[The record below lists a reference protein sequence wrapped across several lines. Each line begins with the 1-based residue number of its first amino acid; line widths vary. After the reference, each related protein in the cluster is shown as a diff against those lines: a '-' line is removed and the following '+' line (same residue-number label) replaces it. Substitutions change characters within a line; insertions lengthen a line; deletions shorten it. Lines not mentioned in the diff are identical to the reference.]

1 MDLPVGALRT
11 IRMVAERRSF
21 TAAAQAL
28 GYTQSA
34 VSRQIAAAEREL
46 GAKLFDRVQ
55 GGVRLTRAG
64 STVLR
69 HVVVALDALDQAERE
84 LNLPAA
90 GARRVRVGAFA
101 AAGVA
106 LLPRSLAILRRTS
119 PDIEATTREG
129 TTPSLVRAL
138 RAGTLDFAVL
148 TARPPYRSPDQEDPP
163 LPSHVLFESRL
174 VLAVSAGG
182 RFAGLDP
189 VPADAVAREPWIATP
204 SSADEPQLGV
214 WPGLA
219 GRPRV
224 RHWAR
229 DWTTKLRLVAEGAG
243 ITTVPTGMFPTAPGG
258 VEFTRI
264 DGVPEETRQVLLAH
278 HPDTPDRNVQDVL
291 RAFREATI
299 QISASSVSAEPF
311 QLA

>member
-21 TAAAQAL
+21 TAAAVAL

-34 VSRQIAAAEREL
+34 VSRQIAAAEREF
-46 GAKLFDRVQ
+46 GATLFDRVP

-69 HVVVALDALDQAERE
+69 HVVAALDALDQAERE
-84 LNLPAA
+84 LSSATTSIRRIRL
-90 GARRVRVGAFA
+90 GAIA
-101 AAGVA
+101 AAGVG
-106 LLPRSLAILRRTS
+106 LLPRSLAILRQTS
-119 PDIEATTREG
+119 PDIEVSTREG

-148 TARPPYRSPDQEDPP
+148 SARPPFRSPDQEDPP
-163 LPSHVLFESRL
+163 LPARVLFESRL
-174 VLAVSAGG
+174 VLAVAAGG
-182 RFAGLDP
+182 RFAGLNP
-189 VPADAVAREPWIATP
+189 VPADVVAREAWIATP
-204 SSADEPQLGV
+204 SGADEPQLGV
-214 WPGLA
+214 WPGLP

-243 ITTVPTGMFPTAPGG
+243 ITTVPTGMFPTAPDG

-264 DGVPEETRQVLLAH
+264 DGVPDETRQVLLAH
-278 HPDTPDRNVQDVL
+278 HPDTPDRTVQDVL
-291 RAFREATI
+291 HAFREATFDLRTGD
-299 QISASSVSAEPF
+299 SA
-311 QLA
+311 

>member
-1 MDLPVGALRT
+1 MDLPIGVLRT
-11 IRMVAERRSF
+11 FRMVAERRSF
-21 TAAAQAL
+21 TAAAVAL

-46 GAKLFDRVQ
+46 GATLFDRIH
-55 GGVRLTRAG
+55 GGVRLTQAG
-64 STVLR
+64 NTVLR
-69 HVVVALDALDQAERE
+69 HVVVALDALDKAERE
-84 LNLPAA
+84 LNRPNAPT
-90 GARRVRVGAFA
+90 RHIRVGAFA

-106 LLPRSLAILRRTS
+106 LLPRSLALLRQNS
-119 PDIEATTREG
+119 PDLEASTREG

-148 TARPPYRSPDQEDPP
+148 SARPPFRSPDQDDPP
-163 LPSHVLFESRL
+163 MPAHVLFESRL
-174 VLAVSAGG
+174 TLAVASSG

-189 VPADAVAREPWIATP
+189 VPVDAVAREPWIATP
-204 SSADEPQLGV
+204 SGADEPQLGV
-214 WPGLA
+214 WPGLP

-243 ITTVPTGMFPTAPGG
+243 ITTVPTGMFPSPPDGI
-258 VEFTRI
+258 EFTRI

-278 HPDTPDRNVQDVL
+278 HPDTPDRTVQDVL
-291 RAFREATI
+291 HAFREAVI
-299 QISASSVSAEPF
+299 DL
-311 QLA
+311 LADGDA